1 VRTRRTPGSGARR
14 VAAGVLLLLL
24 AASGCGAPDDETA
37 RPTPTVTVTPASL
50 EDLPDL
56 PVGTGPVGPGDRVR
70 ARGTSLV
77 VNGRTVDLAPMRIDE
92 FAVVQGGVFFRNGT
106 ELWFTDLDRASAT
119 GYGDVQSLV
128 ASSDGRR
135 LAFLDLQHGPH
146 DDYGTPLAMSV
157 AYDAT
162 TGKPLV
168 ASYAGMGD
176 VATDDLTD
184 LYEDAE
190 PGIIRIDDDT
200 LLVRGASGGDFRVPL
215 DGGKPEKVPSPSG

>member
-1 VRTRRTPGSGARR
+1 VSTPGSGGSRR
-14 VAAGVLLLLL
+14 VAGGVLLLLL
-24 AASGCGAPDDETA
+24 TASACGAPDDETV
-37 RPTPTVTVTPASL
+37 RPTASVTVLPESPD
-50 EDLPDL
+50 DLPDL
-56 PVGTGPVGPGDRVR
+56 PVGTGAVGPGDRVR
-70 ARGTSLV
+70 AHGSELV
-77 VNGRTVDLAPMRIDE
+77 VDGRAVDLAPMRIDE

-106 ELWFTDLDRASAT
+106 ELWFTDLDRARAT

-128 ASSDGRR
+128 ASPDGRR
-135 LAFLDLQHGPH
+135 FAFVDLQHGPH
-146 DDYGTPLAMSV
+146 DDHGTPLAMSV

-190 PGIIRIDDDT
+190 PGIIRVDDDA
-200 LLVRGASGGDFRVPL
+200 LLVHGASGGDYRIPL
-215 DGGKPEKVPSPSG
+215 DGGKPEKVPSPSN